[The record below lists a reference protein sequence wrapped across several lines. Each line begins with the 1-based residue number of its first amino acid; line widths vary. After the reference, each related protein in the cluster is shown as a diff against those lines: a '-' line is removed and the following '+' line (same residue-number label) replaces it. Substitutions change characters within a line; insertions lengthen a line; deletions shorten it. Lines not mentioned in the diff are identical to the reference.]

1 MSLYYY
7 LAKNILDVAE
17 FLMVESYSEL
27 RQTSKM
33 KLLAEIG
40 NGFKL
45 LTISAKGFT
54 FDVWLDFG
62 NVSGFV
68 FIFRSFVLLASVS
81 RLQ

>member
-33 KLLAEIG
+33 KLLAERG